1 MPLNIR
7 TLFRSCL
14 WIIFMI
20 AGYATLS
27 SGPVDAYSEH
37 REVIMQDDWPAL
49 EQGERLLAL
58 PQIRT
63 MLDRFDED
71 ENISLEIRYP
81 GGDRGRLWAERLAM
95 WLVALGIPER
105 YMERVPG
112 SGGKDQLVLL
122 LIDRRPQ

>member
-14 WIIFMI
+14 WAIFMT

-81 GGDRGRLWAERLAM
+81 GGDRGRLWAERLAI